1 HHPFIAAP
9 APEIYTLSLHDA
21 LPILA
26 QHPLGD
32 VDLVRQRLDRVR
44 VECDQPFEA
53 RDQGDPFRL
62 TPQLVPG
69 AVGRGRLEP
78 FRERFEGV
86 LVYRPD
92 VLGWRSGQGQNGWRL
107 RHRHAAGGE
116 GATIYQLS
124 VISYQLSVLSF
135 QRSAFSR
142 QLCP

>member
-1 HHPFIAAP
+1 MSGRVFLAPRGSRHAA
-9 APEIYTLSLHDA
+9 AVHV
-21 LPILA
+21 A

-62 TPQLVPG
+62 TPQLVPV

-78 FRERFEGV
+78 FRERLEGV

-92 VLGWRSGQGQNGWRL
+92 VLGWRGGQGQNGWRL

-124 VISYQLSVLSF
+124 VISYEAVLNGEH
-135 QRSAFSR
+135 RSYAN
-142 QLCP
+142 LA

>member
-1 HHPFIAAP
+1 MIRRPPRSTLFP
-9 APEIYTLSLHDA
+9 YTTLFRSHV
-21 LPILA
+21 A

-78 FRERFEGV
+78 FRERLEGV

-92 VLGWRSGQGQNGWRL
+92 VLGWRGGQGQNGWRL

-116 GATIYQLS
+116 GAAIYQLS
-124 VISYQLSVLSF
+124 IIM
-135 QRSAFSR
+135 AGDAT
-142 QLCP
+142 